1 MEKHLKIA
9 LAQTTICWE
18 AQEENYKIAE
28 KWIHDA
34 AMQGAGAIFFPEM
47 SFTGFSMNTSVTK
60 ERDGRTIARMKALA
74 RQYHIH
80 IGFGWVKDCTAEC
93 GKCENHYTIVDRD
106 GSVCSDYAKI
116 HPFSYSGEDEKFQGG
131 SAVSCFA
138 LDDMMFGS
146 AICYDLRF
154 PELFQVLSK
163 RASVILVAANWP
175 AKRSAH
181 WKALLQARAIEN
193 QVYIL
198 AVNCAGSIG
207 GVWYTGDSCVIDPD
221 GIVRACLSG
230 SEGMIYYE
238 LTDDTASYRTAF
250 PVKQDRREALYARL
264 AAMVLA
270 AALTLTGCGQYASQ
284 FTALLTNQ
292 SNNSSTTQTEA
303 DIETET
309 VVDEMNRSG
318 IYDSEDAAV
327 VVRKDLEAKT
337 VQFQNIASS
346 RRYTLTYD
354 GTTTIYDKNEQA
366 LSMEQ
371 LKEGSVV
378 TVRFYKPRKALAY
391 IKENPD
397 CISYHNVSGYSMD
410 LSKGTIALG
419 KELYNISSHVVV
431 VSDGRETDMMEVSQ
445 MDELSVWGYKNMIY
459 GIHVEKGHGYLRL
472 QNQDYF
478 VNGWIDVGD
487 SVIRKIT
494 EDMLLVVPEGTHT
507 VTVSHKGSSATQEIT
522 FARNEEMA
530 WDLGEVEITVVQK
543 GTVIFTLNPVTAKVS
558 IDGREV
564 NVSKPVEIEYGL
576 HQMRITADGYDTVA
590 QYIRVGEPSANI
602 AVELEKSEESSTE
615 KTSEK
620 ASDKNS
626 DKNSDK
632 EKEDEDDDQ
641 TTSKK
646 YQSKSSEPEDDE
658 DEKEEEERE
667 EEKKSTEHYLSSSEK
682 YKVYIDAPDGVE
694 AYLDGSYVGVTPVSF
709 NKEPGSHVVT
719 LRKSGYQTRSYTLQ
733 IDEEEKDVNYSFTDL
748 IQLEDS

>member
-1 MEKHLKIA
+1 MNKSLHKKEINKKEMNKKTMKH
-9 LAQTTICWE
+9 
-18 AQEENYKIAE
+18 
-28 KWIHDA
+28 
-34 AMQGAGAIFFPEM
+34 
-47 SFTGFSMNTSVTK
+47 
-60 ERDGRTIARMKALA
+60 
-74 RQYHIH
+74 
-80 IGFGWVKDCTAEC
+80 
-93 GKCENHYTIVDRD
+93 
-106 GSVCSDYAKI
+106 
-116 HPFSYSGEDEKFQGG
+116 
-131 SAVSCFA
+131 
-138 LDDMMFGS
+138 S
-146 AICYDLRF
+146 AI
-154 PELFQVLSK
+154 
-163 RASVILVAANWP
+163 
-175 AKRSAH
+175 
-181 WKALLQARAIEN
+181 
-193 QVYIL
+193 
-198 AVNCAGSIG
+198 
-207 GVWYTGDSCVIDPD
+207 
-221 GIVRACLSG
+221 
-230 SEGMIYYE
+230 
-238 LTDDTASYRTAF
+238 
-250 PVKQDRREALYARL
+250 L
-264 AAMVLA
+264 AAVMLA
-270 AALTLTGCGQYASQ
+270 AALALTGCGQYASQ
-284 FTALLTNQ
+284 FTALLTSQ
-292 SNNSSTTQTEA
+292 PADSTAEQAEA
-303 DIETET
+303 ETAA
-309 VVDEMNRSG
+309 DEMSRSG

-327 VVRKDLEAKT
+327 VVKKDLEAKT

-354 GTTTIYDKNEQA
+354 GTTTVYDKNEQA

-371 LKEGSVV
+371 LKEGSIV

-391 IKENPD
+391 VRENPD

-419 KELYNISSHVVV
+419 NELYNISSHVVV
-431 VSDGRETDMMEVSQ
+431 ASGGRETDMMEVSP

-459 GIHVEKGHGYLRL
+459 GLHVEKGHGYLRL

-494 EDMLLVVPEGTHT
+494 DDMLLTVPEGTHT

-602 AVELEKSEESSTE
+602 AVELEKSEESSSE
-615 KTSEK
+615 KSSEKSSGK
-620 ASDKNS
+620 ASD
-626 DKNSDK
+626 DKDHDKDDNK
-632 EKEDEDDDQ
+632 EKDDEQ

-658 DEKEEEERE
+658 DDEKTDEDEKKD
-667 EEKKSTEHYLSSSEK
+667 EEKKDNEKHYLSSSEK

-748 IQLEDS
+748 IKIEE

>member
-1 MEKHLKIA
+1 
-9 LAQTTICWE
+9 
-18 AQEENYKIAE
+18 
-28 KWIHDA
+28 
-34 AMQGAGAIFFPEM
+34 
-47 SFTGFSMNTSVTK
+47 
-60 ERDGRTIARMKALA
+60 
-74 RQYHIH
+74 
-80 IGFGWVKDCTAEC
+80 
-93 GKCENHYTIVDRD
+93 
-106 GSVCSDYAKI
+106 
-116 HPFSYSGEDEKFQGG
+116 
-131 SAVSCFA
+131 
-138 LDDMMFGS
+138 
-146 AICYDLRF
+146 
-154 PELFQVLSK
+154 
-163 RASVILVAANWP
+163 
-175 AKRSAH
+175 
-181 WKALLQARAIEN
+181 
-193 QVYIL
+193 
-198 AVNCAGSIG
+198 
-207 GVWYTGDSCVIDPD
+207 
-221 GIVRACLSG
+221 
-230 SEGMIYYE
+230 
-238 LTDDTASYRTAF
+238 
-250 PVKQDRREALYARL
+250 
-264 AAMVLA
+264 MVLA
-270 AALTLTGCGQYASQ
+270 AAITLTGCGQYASQ

-292 SNNSSTTQTEA
+292 TNDSSAVQTEA
-303 DIETET
+303 GLETET
-309 VVDEMNRSG
+309 AVDEMNRSG

-354 GTTTIYDKNEQA
+354 GTTMIYDKNEQA

-391 IKENPD
+391 VRENPD
-397 CISYHNVSGYSMD
+397 CISYHHVNGYSMD

-431 VSDGRETDMMEVSQ
+431 VSGGRETDMMEVSQ

-472 QNQDYF
+472 QNEDYF

-507 VTVSHKGSSATQEIT
+507 VTVSHKGSSAT
-522 FARNEEMA
+522 
-530 WDLGEVEITVVQK
+530 QK

-602 AVELEKSEESSTE
+602 AVELEKSEESSAD

-620 ASDKNS
+620 ATDKTSNKNS

-632 EKEDEDDDQ
+632 EEQEKEDDDDDQ

-646 YQSKSSEPEDDE
+646 YQSKSSEPEEEDE
-658 DEKEEEERE
+658 DEEK
-667 EEKKSTEHYLSSSEK
+667 EKKSSEHYLSSSEK